1 MEEIREVPLYPNYRA
16 TSTGRILGVIGE
28 EIGCF
33 KGKYVTVGTRNGRP
47 YKPFDTGK
55 KSTTISRGVLILL
68 AFKGLPPPVLLH
80 PEVDH
85 INRNKHDDRPENL
98 RWADRYDQMHNRG
111 NDPHS
116 HSSSDVK
123 GLYLLKATLP
133 NHSDRWRCT
142 ITVCHK
148 YYCQHFRIDQKDEA
162 IQWLAEKRRELGI
175 ILDPE

>member
-1 MEEIREVPLYPNYRA
+1 MEIREVPLYPNYRA
-16 TSTGRILGVIGE
+16 TSTGKILGVNGE

-33 KGKYVTVGTRNGRP
+33 KGKYVVVSTRNGRP
-47 YKPFDTGK
+47 YKPFDTGAK
-55 KSTTISRGVLILL
+55 NTTISRGILILL

-111 NDPHS
+111 NKPHS
-116 HSSSDVK
+116 HSSSGVK

-142 ITVCHK
+142 ISVCHK
-148 YYCQHFRIDQKDEA
+148 HYIRCFRFDQKEEA
-162 IQWLAEKRRELGI
+162 IEWLIQKRRELGVP
-175 ILDPE
+175 DNE

>member
-1 MEEIREVPLYPNYRA
+1 MEEIREVPLYPNFRA
-16 TSTGRILGVIGE
+16 TSTGKILGLHGE

-55 KSTTISRGVLILL
+55 KSTTISRGILILL

-98 RWADRYDQMHNRG
+98 RWADRYDQMRNRDFQK
-111 NDPHS
+111 NS
-116 HSSSDVK
+116 TTLIK
-123 GLYLLKATLP
+123 GLVER
-133 NHSDRWRCT
+133 HHWQ
-142 ITVCHK
+142 
-148 YYCQHFRIDQKDEA
+148 CQVKHMGKEYNKCFPFDQKDEA
-162 IQWLAEKRRELGI
+162 IQWLAEKRQELGI
-175 ILDPE
+175 K